1 MIDLTNPI
9 FSNEDNAREHIEKT
23 RWPHGPWCPHC
34 GNIDPEK
41 ITKLEGQKHRPGLYK
56 CNECEEQFSVTVG
69 TVMESSHIPL
79 NKWVAAFYLMAS
91 SKKGVSAHQLMR
103 TLGIGSYRT
112 AWFMAHRI
120 REAMKDDGISPLGGS
135 ARS

>member
-1 MIDLTNPI
+1 MIDLTNPM
-9 FSNEDNAREHIEKT
+9 FHDEQRPASTSRPR

-34 GNIDPEK
+34 GNLDPEK
-41 ITKLEGQKHRPGLYK
+41 IKRLEGEKHRPGVYQ
-56 CNECEEQFSVTVG
+56 CNECLEQFTVTVG
-69 TVMESSHIPL
+69 NVMERSHLPL
-79 NKWVAAFYLMAS
+79 TKWALAFHLMTA

-120 REAMKDDGISPLGGS
+120 REAMKDAKVG
-135 ARS
+135 